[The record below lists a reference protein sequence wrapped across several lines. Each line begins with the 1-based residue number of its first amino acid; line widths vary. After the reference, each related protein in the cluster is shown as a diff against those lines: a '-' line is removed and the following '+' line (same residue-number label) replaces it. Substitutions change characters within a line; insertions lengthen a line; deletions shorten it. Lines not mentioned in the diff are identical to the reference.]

1 MSTVEKEEGSVL
13 DLDFDKLRKVT
24 AGGEALL
31 PVVVQDSRNGEVL
44 ILAYANREALEHA
57 LRTGKATFW
66 SSSRGELWVKGET
79 SGDWLRLDEVRVNCE
94 QNSLL
99 YRVTPQGKGSCHTRD
114 ADGRSRSACYY
125 RRIVPGSGD
134 RLEFVEPARVSP

>member
-1 MSTVEKEEGSVL
+1 MSSPEKEEGSVL
-13 DLDFDKLRKVT
+13 ALDFDKLTKVA
-24 AGGEALL
+24 AGGESLL

-44 ILAYANREALEHA
+44 ILAYANREALAHA

-99 YRVTPQGKGSCHTRD
+99 YRVTPQGKGSCHTKD
-114 ADGRSRSACYY
+114 ADGQSRSGCYY
-125 RRIVPGSGD
+125 RRIVPGTGEQ
-134 RLEFVEPARVSP
+134 LEFVEPARVGA